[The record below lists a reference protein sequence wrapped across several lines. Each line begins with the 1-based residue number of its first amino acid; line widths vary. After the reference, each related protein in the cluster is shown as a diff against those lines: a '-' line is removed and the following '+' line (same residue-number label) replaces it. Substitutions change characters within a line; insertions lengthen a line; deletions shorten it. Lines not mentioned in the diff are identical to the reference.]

1 MLHMVVYLPSEEESE
16 TFVRKQKRHSLF
28 IENQRKQFKSS
39 DENEFDQTTI
49 ANNNNNNNNNNNPAK
64 SLITE
69 DNTVDSYDA
78 IPSVQSSSNTVSS
91 LIADTDVNYSLDN
104 QFSPISTT
112 KTLNSIINNQEDSK
126 MSVQS
131 AADTQPKTEM
141 RLNEMLKEDL
151 ELIEDHF
158 KANDEAKPSQSKKN
172 KKSQANANIAE
183 WFDHN
188 ANEMETSLDEG
199 IGSSGSL
206 SNNHAK
212 NSPNSIDYPKTSPVG
227 FDYRL
232 FENQKQSELND
243 ESDFAYKTPKNDPED
258 IDNDIETNIGDVEDR
273 QLDDIANLLDNV
285 DDDDLNL
292 DFQKDADLDDDDKE
306 PDSAAYSN
314 KNIFNEF
321 KHKNR
326 VSFLSTNQND
336 NSLDTMND
344 SSEHNPDLY
353 WTNQDKPN
361 QNEDLNERI
370 KLVDYSTRDNA
381 FSYSPKRP
389 INHDDPIVD
398 SYVDDLPDYS
408 ELEKLKSFEKIE
420 AKANDDDDDE
430 TLADAANKLNEKR
443 FIKSNLLTSELGT
456 RTLEIRMDKR
466 MDLNTFKSHVNEYLK
481 LGNDNF
487 RVFRND
493 FECELTA
500 YENQFSYLTQN
511 TKFVIKLG
519 PPLKYGEYVIP
530 VYKLNKAKVI

>member
-16 TFVRKQKRHSLF
+16 TFVRKQKRHSLY
-28 IENQRKQFKSS
+28 IENQKKILKTS
-39 DENEFDQTTI
+39 DDNDSNNCSQATTSTS
-49 ANNNNNNNNNNNPAK
+49 AVAK

-78 IPSVQSSSNTVSS
+78 IASVQSSSNTVSS
-91 LIADTDVNYSLDN
+91 IIADTEVNYSFDN
-104 QFSPISTT
+104 QLSPISIT
-112 KTLNSIINNQEDSK
+112 KTIKSIINDQEDSK

-131 AADTQPKTEM
+131 IQTDDTQPKSELK
-141 RLNEMLKEDL
+141 LNSLLKEDL
-151 ELIEDHF
+151 QLIEDHF
-158 KANDEAKPSQSKKN
+158 KVNDSKQNQNKKN
-172 KKSQANANIAE
+172 KNVQANANIAE

-212 NSPNSIDYPKTSPVG
+212 KSPNSIDYPKTSPVG

-243 ESDFAYKTPKNDPED
+243 QAIDPDNED
-258 IDNDIETNIGDVEDR
+258 VDNDIETNIGDVEER
-273 QLDDIANLLDNV
+273 QLDDIVNLLSNV
-285 DDDDLNL
+285 DDDDDDLNL
-292 DFQKDADLDDDDKE
+292 DFQKDHDLDDKD
-306 PDSAAYSN
+306 PDSSSYPN
-314 KNIFNEF
+314 KNIYNEF

-326 VSFLSTNQND
+326 VSFLSTNPND
-336 NSLDTMND
+336 NSLDAMND
-344 SSEHNPDLY
+344 SNEQNSDLY
-353 WTNQDKPN
+353 WPN
-361 QNEDLNERI
+361 QSKSNDELNERI
-370 KLVDYSTRDNA
+370 KLLEYSNDDQIL
-381 FSYSPKRP
+381 SYPPKRP
-389 INHDDPIVD
+389 THHDDPYI
-398 SYVDDLPDYS
+398 DDLPDYS
-408 ELEKLKSFEKIE
+408 DLEKQRTFDKIE
-420 AKANDDDDDE
+420 AKADEDDE
-430 TLADAANKLNEKR
+430 TPAHRINEKR

-493 FECELTA
+493 FECELTS

-530 VYKLNKAKVI
+530 VYKLNTSKVI

>member
-1 MLHMVVYLPSEEESE
+1 MNMLHMVVYLPSEEESE
-16 TFVRKQKRHSLF
+16 TFVRKQKRHNLF
-28 IENQRKQFKSS
+28 LENQRKQFKSS
-39 DENEFDQTTI
+39 DENECDQISTI
-49 ANNNNNNNNNNNPAK
+49 ANNPAK

-91 LIADTDVNYSLDN
+91 LIADTDANYSIDN

-112 KTLNSIINNQEDSK
+112 RTLNSMMHNQEDSK

-131 AADTQPKTEM
+131 ADTQPKTEM

-158 KANDEAKPSQSKKN
+158 KESEGKPSQFKKN

-227 FDYRL
+227 FEYRL

-243 ESDFAYKTPKNDPED
+243 ESDFSYKAPKNDSED

-292 DFQKDADLDDDDKE
+292 DFQKDADLDDKE
-306 PDSAAYSN
+306 PDSASYPN

-344 SSEHNPDLY
+344 SSEHNRDLY

-370 KLVDYSTRDNA
+370 KLLDYSTRDNA

-408 ELEKLKSFEKIE
+408 ELEKLKSFEKKE
-420 AKANDDDDDE
+420 AKAHDDDDE
-430 TLADAANKLNEKR
+430 TLADAANRLNERR
-443 FIKSNLLTSELGT
+443 FIKSSLLTSELGT